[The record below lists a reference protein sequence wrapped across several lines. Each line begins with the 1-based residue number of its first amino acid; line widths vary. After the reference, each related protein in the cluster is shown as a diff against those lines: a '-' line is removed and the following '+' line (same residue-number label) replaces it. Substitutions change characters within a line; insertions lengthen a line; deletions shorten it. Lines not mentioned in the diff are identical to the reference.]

1 MGSKRLPDK
10 ATKNLCGQSVIEH
23 IIERLLRVKELD
35 GIVLAT
41 TDNSKDDILEDM
53 ARKWKI
59 GCFRGPESDVL
70 GRLHGVALQFKADAI
85 LRITGDSPLIDLDLV
100 NQVALEFRQRAGEI
114 DFLTTALSLVFPE
127 GCSMEVVSQSLLDRL
142 NEELKNPEERE
153 SFMIHISR
161 YPEKFHRYVLGW
173 PKDYSHIRLT
183 LDYPEDFEL
192 VKKIYE
198 HFFKIGKRFFSLSE
212 AVKFLDAN
220 PALIKINQHYI
231 DKTKYPYNLDD
242 RAVKKAI

>member
-70 GRLHGVALQFKADAI
+70 GRLHG
-85 LRITGDSPLIDLDLV
+85 
-100 NQVALEFRQRAGEI
+100 AGEI